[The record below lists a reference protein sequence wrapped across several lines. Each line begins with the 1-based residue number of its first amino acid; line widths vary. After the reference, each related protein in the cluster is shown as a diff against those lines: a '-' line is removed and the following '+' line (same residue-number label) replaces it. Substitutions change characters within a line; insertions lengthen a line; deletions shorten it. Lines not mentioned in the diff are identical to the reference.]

1 MNPFEIRAQLIEQAA
16 DFMKR
21 QHEINTEFAKKTF
34 DELVK
39 QGQKVQADYK
49 EYVPAMYSFEDVIA
63 QAEKLY
69 GFVKN
74 AKWTNEACAG
84 NVQALH
90 TRSVHQR
97 W

>member
-21 QHEINTEFAKKTF
+21 QHELNTEFAKKTF
-34 DELVK
+34 DQLVT
-39 QGQKVQADYK
+39 QGQKVQSDYR
-49 EYVPAMYSFEDVIA
+49 EYMPKMYSMEEIVE

-74 AKWTNEACAG
+74 AK
-84 NVQALH
+84 
-90 TRSVHQR
+90 
-97 W
+97 